1 MGNEETEQE
10 GRRSGVFLA
19 FEGGGNLN
27 TQQGAYGC
35 ERVVWDV
42 LRERE
47 REAGQAHS
55 SKRRAAPLVLADRV
69 SY

>member
-1 MGNEETEQE
+1 MGKEETDRQN
-10 GRRSGVFLA
+10 RREDEAAFLA
-19 FEGGGNLN
+19 FEGEGNLN

-42 LRERE
+42 LRE

>member
-1 MGNEETEQE
+1 MKRQTRQNRREEEA
-10 GRRSGVFLA
+10 A
-19 FEGGGNLN
+19 FFWHLRGEGNLN

-42 LRERE
+42 LRE

>member
-1 MGNEETEQE
+1 MKRQTDRTGGKTK
-10 GRRSGVFLA
+10 RRFLA
-19 FEGGGNLN
+19 FEGEGNLN

-42 LRERE
+42 LRE